1 MNGKR
6 LIILITL
13 VLLTGCEIT
22 PTSLP
27 TPVPAT
33 PTSTPTSVPPTA
45 TPVLPTA
52 TLVPPTPTAEPFPV
66 RNYPDVIIANFEASP
81 RTWIPKMDW
90 LGEVGVNT
98 IIIHLAY
105 LRDSGEEYE
114 LVYPYPADGPA
125 SGEYVRQLI
134 VTAREEGFAVILG
147 PMVGR
152 LGDPHVPIEQIDDW
166 DRFMADSIEIVI
178 RWAAIAEELQVEY
191 FMPFCELNTV
201 LFAQENPDQPG
212 ESRYS
217 FDEVMALLAEWD
229 NEALPQIRDVFSGKL
244 INQIYST
251 FPGSLLHYSVTGYD
265 IVGLAYKPHGVE
277 EATKGFRA
285 FLEDAQT
292 LGQREGIDWMVVEM
306 DVHLGDHDNGR
317 EPLEIE
323 ADLWRLAAEVYLED
337 KVIPPVGF
345 GTSLDVTVEGYM
357 SDEGT
362 PSEEVFREFFAA
374 LDEAW

>member
-1 MNGKR
+1 MKGKR
-6 LIILITL
+6 LVILVSL
-13 VLLTGCEIT
+13 VLLTGCQTT
-22 PTSLP
+22 PRSLP
-27 TPVPAT
+27 TPVSPT
-33 PTSTPTSVPPTA
+33 PVSTPTPVPPTA
-45 TPVLPTA
+45 TPVPPTA

-90 LGEVGVNT
+90 LREVGVNT

-114 LVYPYPADGPA
+114 LVYPYRADG
-125 SGEYVRQLI
+125 STSEEYVCQLI
-134 VTAREEGFAVILG
+134 VTAREEGFAVMLG

-152 LGDPHVPIEQIDDW
+152 LGDPHVPVEQIDDW
-166 DRFMADSIEIVI
+166 DRFLADSIEIVV

-191 FMPFCELNTV
+191 FMPFCELNAV
-201 LFAQENPDQPG
+201 LFAQEDSDRPG

-229 NEALPQIRDVFSGKL
+229 DEALPQIRDVFSGRL

-251 FPGSLLHYSVTGYD
+251 FPGSLLRYPVEGYD
-265 IVGLAYKPHGVE
+265 IVGLAFKPHGVE
-277 EATKGFRA
+277 EVTEGFRV

-292 LGQREGIDWMVVEM
+292 LAQREGIDWMAVEM

-317 EPLEIE
+317 QPLEIE

-337 KVIPPVGF
+337 RAIPPIGF

-362 PSEEVFREFFAA
+362 PSEGVLREFFAA
-374 LDEAW
+374 LGEAW